1 MAIRT
6 ETRRGPDSSM
16 HPHNKGTEAGLS
28 ELRDSLTTLPYLVP
42 RLVALVVRHPSE
54 KLTVLQLVR
63 AGAFSMGLRLLVPVT
78 VTTLAGAWA
87 DAPLWRWAII
97 AVLLAAGDVY
107 FLRRQ
112 GANAPI
118 DDLTAVIGALEREA
132 DVRRVVSYTRR
143 WFRMRVNAPVAVV
156 MVLLILAVA
165 TIADPH
171 GPASIH
177 VGSAAMPVALLY
189 EFCEIFFALF
199 FTALC
204 LRLESRY
211 PHRLS
216 WQSPADTPVIRR
228 ALGGWGDMAVVS
240 GVTVT
245 IFMVLVMVLAAP
257 GTTTFLIV
265 LVAAMTLSGYLATIV
280 SDIGVRSSV
289 RTIVRRHK
297 EDTLERLQR
306 RIDDFGPRIG
316 DLTPTES
323 ERLQGLLRTFAA
335 VRDAPASPGRS
346 ETIGHAVTALAV
358 PGMGFFLAVLAEVY
372 AERLLSQ
379 VLH

>member
-1 MAIRT
+1 
-6 ETRRGPDSSM
+6 
-16 HPHNKGTEAGLS
+16 
-28 ELRDSLTTLPYLVP
+28 
-42 RLVALVVRHPSE
+42 
-54 KLTVLQLVR
+54 
-63 AGAFSMGLRLLVPVT
+63 
-78 VTTLAGAWA
+78 
-87 DAPLWRWAII
+87 
-97 AVLLAAGDVY
+97 
-107 FLRRQ
+107 
-112 GANAPI
+112 
-118 DDLTAVIGALEREA
+118 
-132 DVRRVVSYTRR
+132 
-143 WFRMRVNAPVAVV
+143 MRVNAPVAVV
-156 MVLLILAVA
+156 MVLLILAVS

-177 VGSAAMPVALLY
+177 VGSAAMPGALLY
-189 EFCEIFFALF
+189 EVCEIFFALF

-204 LRLESRY
+204 LRLESRN

-289 RTIVRRHK
+289 RTLVRRPK
-297 EDTLERLQR
+297 EDTLARLQR

-316 DLTPTES
+316 DLTPTD
-323 ERLQGLLRTFAA
+323 RATAGP
-335 VRDAPASPGRS
+335 PAHLCRGS
-346 ETIGHAVTALAV
+346 
-358 PGMGFFLAVLAEVY
+358 
-372 AERLLSQ
+372 
-379 VLH
+379 